1 MNFVPLVCVADVQLG
16 KMLSPKAKTGKSYYP
31 YLRNTNVQW
40 GRIDVS
46 DLARMDF
53 TEDER
58 QKFSL
63 RPGDLLVCEGGE
75 PGRCAVW
82 QSELA
87 DCYYQKAIHRIRPHE
102 GKADSEFLSLWIR
115 YQAITGAFEDQNAK
129 TTIAHLP
136 QVRLEQLPVP
146 DVDINKQRRIAA
158 RLKAQLA
165 DVETARQAADTQLR
179 EVSSLANAI
188 ILDSVGRHQTEPHS
202 LGDVLDEVK
211 QGIGNA
217 WSEYPVLGA
226 TRDGLA
232 PAKEQP
238 GKQAPKYKPAFP
250 GTVFYN
256 PMRILI
262 GSIAFVDEDDTPGIT
277 SPDYV
282 ALRGKSGQVDSRWFY
297 YWLRS
302 PLGAQC
308 ITSLA
313 RGAVRERMLFNRL
326 SEGEIELPGFTA
338 QKNASRALR
347 ELKPLRQAIET
358 KLAEI
363 ERLPQRLL
371 AQAFGAAP

>member
-1 MNFVPLVCVADVQLG
+1 MTFVPLVSVADVQLG
-16 KMLSPKAKTGKSYYP
+16 KMLSPKAKTGSCYFP

-40 GRIDVS
+40 GRIDTS
-46 DLARMDF
+46 DLSQMDF
-53 TEDER
+53 TEAER
-58 QKFSL
+58 KKFEL

-82 QSELA
+82 HN
-87 DCYYQKAIHRIRPHE
+87 DIPRCYYQKALHRVRPHE

-115 YQAITGAFEDQNAK
+115 HRALTGAFEDQNAK

-136 QVRLEQLPVP
+136 QVRLEQLLVP
-146 DVDINKQRRIAA
+146 DLKLAEQRDTAT

-165 DVETARQAADTQLR
+165 EVTAAQRAAQAQLR
-179 EVSSLANAI
+179 EASSLADAI
-188 ILDSVGRHQTEPHS
+188 ILESVGRSPTEPHS

-211 QGIGNA
+211 QGVGRG
-217 WSEYPVLGA
+217 WFDYPVLGA

-232 PAKEQP
+232 PAKEPP
-238 GKQAPKYKPAFP
+238 GKHAPKYKPAFP

-262 GSIAFVDEDDTPGIT
+262 GSIAFVDEDDKPGIT

-282 ALRGKSGQVDSRWFY
+282 VLRGKPERVDSRWFY

-326 SEGEIELPGFTA
+326 AEAEIQLPDPDV
-338 QKNASRALR
+338 QIRASQALR
-347 ELKPLRQAIET
+347 EIKSLRQAVDA
-358 KLAEI
+358 KLTELGL
-363 ERLPQRLL
+363 LPRKIL
-371 AQAFGAAP
+371 ARAFES